1 MIVTTTFAETRRLG
15 SGVVGLV
22 PTMGY
27 LHEGHLS
34 HIAKSSQAND
44 TTVVSLFVNP
54 LQFDDPADLDRYP
67 RNVERDRDLAFS
79 AGADVLFAPE
89 VSEMYPEEPLTTV
102 VVRNVTDHMEGAR
115 RPGHFEGVATVVAKL
130 FAGLQPDV
138 AYFGRKDAQQVAV
151 VTTMARDLSFAVRI
165 EPGSTVREADGLA
178 LSSRNVFL
186 SESERRRALSLSQGL
201 FASAD
206 LIDRGVTKGATIER
220 ACLDHLVHV
229 DVDYVQ
235 LADQGQARPL
245 ESLDRPAFLAVAATV
260 GSTRLIDNIAIDA
273 GDSGWVVDRGDRLSK
288 ASMLYGG
295 SDAAGR

>member
-1 MIVTTTFAETRRLG
+1 MIVTSTFAETRRRSDGL
-15 SGVVGLV
+15 VGLV

-34 HIAKSSQAND
+34 HITRSVTDND

-54 LQFDDPADLDRYP
+54 LQFDDASDLDRYP
-67 RNVERDRDLAFS
+67 RDFERDRELAAS
-79 AGADVLFAPE
+79 AGADVLFAPDL
-89 VSEMYPEEPLTTV
+89 SEMYPTKPLASV
-102 VVRNVTDHMEGAR
+102 VVSDVTSRMEGER

-151 VTTMARDLSFAVRI
+151 VSTMTRDLSFPVRI
-165 EPGSTVREADGLA
+165 EPGSTIREIDGLA

-186 SESERRRALSLSQGL
+186 SADDRNRALAISAGL
-201 FASAD
+201 FAAAD
-206 LIDRGVTKGATIER
+206 LLERGETDARTLESVCMER
-220 ACLDHLVHV
+220 LSDL

-235 LADQGQARPL
+235 LADQATARPL
-245 ESLDRPAFLAVAATV
+245 EAVDRPCFLAVAASA
-260 GSTRLIDNIAIDA
+260 GSVRLIDNVAFDPGGGGWIA
-273 GDSGWVVDRGDRLSK
+273 DRGVRLSR

-295 SDAAGR
+295 ADAAGR

>member
-1 MIVTTTFAETRRLG
+1 MIVTTTFAETRRVV

-34 HIAKSSQAND
+34 HIAKSSRVND

-54 LQFDDPADLDRYP
+54 LQFNDPSDLDRYP
-67 RNVERDRDLAFS
+67 RNLERDRDLAFS

-89 VSEMYPEEPLTTV
+89 VSEMYPGEPLTNV
-102 VVRNVTDHMEGAR
+102 VVTRVTDYMEGAR

-130 FAGLQPDV
+130 FAGLRPDV

-151 VTTMARDLSFAVRI
+151 VTTLARDLSFPVHI
-165 EPGSTVREADGLA
+165 EAGSTVRETDGLA

-186 SESERRRALSLSQGL
+186 SESERRRARSLSRGL
-201 FASAD
+201 FAAGD
-206 LIDRGVTKGATIER
+206 LVERGETDGEAIEQ
-220 ACLDHLVHV
+220 ACLNHLGDL
-229 DVDYVQ
+229 DVDYVG
-235 LADQGQARPL
+235 LADQAQAQPL
-245 ESLDRPAFLAVAATV
+245 EVLDRPAFLAVAASV
-260 GSTRLIDNIAIDA
+260 GSIRLIDNVAIDSSGA
-273 GDSGWVVDRGDRLSK
+273 GWAVDRGHRLST

-295 SDAAGR
+295 TDAARR